1 MTTEDQL
8 RGKIQA
14 VIMNNQNIIF
24 LYEKLMDDFVAMVN
38 EVVAESVVPL
48 QKRINALESLVDE
61 LEEDLEAIEDRYR
74 SIT

>member
-1 MTTEDQL
+1 MTTELEL
-8 RGKIQA
+8 RTKIQT
-14 VIMNNQNIIF
+14 VMWMNGTNIV
-24 LYEKLMDDFVAMVN
+24 LDEKLTDDFVAMIK